1 MIIVLLILTLLILTI
16 ILSIIYLEGLQ
27 DQKFYEPFIY
37 EAESLN
43 PEEFDEFY
51 NHQANLTKSYTRN
64 KYDGP
69 GVFVFYNQTKDK
81 YYFGQGDP
89 VIEKIQKQMTSDPNK
104 SLQVEINHGDQIYI
118 KMMLLEET
126 KYETLDEL
134 EQVTRREF
142 LA

>member
-16 ILSIIYLEGLQ
+16 VLSIIYLEGLQ

-37 EAESLN
+37 DAESLT
-43 PEEFDEFY
+43 PDEFEEFY

-81 YYFGQGDP
+81 YYFGHSES
-89 VIEKIQKQMTSDPNK
+89 VIEKIQKQLTSDPNRP
-104 SLQVEINHGDQIYI
+104 LQMEINHGDQIFI
-118 KMMLLEET
+118 KMMLLEDT
-126 KYETLDEL
+126 KYDSLDEL
-134 EQVTRREF
+134 EQVTRLEF